1 MMRVLLHGNTVAHS
15 VGLEGFRHSMSL
27 FTGGVMLFYIVI
39 AVGACLWEVRLAKE
53 EEYWKGLIL
62 PFAALLIGTRILGI
76 ILLIIFGV
84 VQYRKKKKRE
94 LEEMKIKDL

>member
-1 MMRVLLHGNTVAHS
+1 MKILLHGNTAAQSMGLTRVAA
-15 VGLEGFRHSMSL
+15 FM
-27 FTGGVMLFYIVI
+27 TGYLVVMAVI
-39 AVGACLWEVRLAKE
+39 AVGACLWEVRLARE

-62 PFAALLIGTRILGI
+62 PFAALLLGTRILGI

-84 VQYRKKKKRE
+84 VQYRRKKKRE

>member
-1 MMRVLLHGNTVAHS
+1 MRVLLHGNTID
-15 VGLEGFRHSMSL
+15 HSMGMAGAATFL
-27 FTGGVMLFYIVI
+27 TGFMAVMAVI

-84 VQYRKKKKRE
+84 VQYRRKKKRE